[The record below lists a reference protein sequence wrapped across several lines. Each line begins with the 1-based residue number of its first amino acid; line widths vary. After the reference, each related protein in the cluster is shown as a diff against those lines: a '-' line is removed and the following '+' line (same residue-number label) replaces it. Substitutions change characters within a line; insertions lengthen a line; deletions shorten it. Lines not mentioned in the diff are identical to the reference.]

1 MPNIVGFESHTLAK
15 MIMSYKRI
23 ESEARTRHLFIVN
36 DRMPR
41 QKKPS
46 KEAIEVYEKNARR
59 LFIYVACLNS
69 AMVDFE
75 TELRNVNMFRHSL
88 KRDFN
93 RVSALVEKISQ
104 AFYKSMQKVFGQEC
118 CREYNSCMEYASS
131 KIDERLFLNQPEKA
145 YSIVMSLIRLTLKA
159 NNGVLHVQE
168 YILGLEHAFK
178 MLDCGLKDYHL
189 DVTIEQA
196 LDEVAL
202 P

>member
-1 MPNIVGFESHTLAK
+1 MDKL
-15 MIMSYKRI
+15 R
-23 ESEARTRHLFIVN
+23 EARTRHFFIVN
-36 DRMPR
+36 DKIPR
-41 QKKPS
+41 EVKPTE
-46 KEAIEVYEKNARR
+46 EANEIYEKNARR

-75 TELRNVNMFRHSL
+75 EELRKANMFRHGL

-93 RVSALVEKISQ
+93 RVSSLVEKSSQ
-104 AFYKSMQKVFGQEC
+104 ALFRGMHKVFGDKA
-118 CREYNSCMEYASS
+118 CREYNNCMEYASK
-131 KIDERLFLNQPEKA
+131 KIDNRLYLVQPEKA

-159 NNGVLHVQE
+159 NDGVLYKQS

-178 MLDCGLKDYHL
+178 MLQCGLKDYHL

-196 LDEVAL
+196 IDEVAL